1 MTARLVVFDAYGTLL
16 DVDGA
21 ARAAAAEPGGE
32 ALARLWAPLASDW
45 RRKQLEYTW
54 LRTLMGAHADFDV
67 VTADALDWAMEAHGL
82 ADVGLRD
89 RLLALYRVLPAYG
102 EARGVLEALKGA
114 GIGRAILSNGSP
126 GMLQAAVEAAGIA
139 GSFDAVI
146 SVEAVGRY
154 KPVRAVYD
162 LVGAETG
169 VAAGDVLFVS
179 ANGWDAAG
187 AAAYGFRTLWVNRT
201 AAPVE
206 RLPGRPAHVA
216 ADLTPVPELATQ

>member
-1 MTARLVVFDAYGTLL
+1 VSARLVVFDAYGTLL

-21 ARAAAAEPGGE
+21 ARAASGDPGGA
-32 ALARLWAPLASDW
+32 ALARVWTPLASDW

-54 LRTLMGAHADFDV
+54 LRTLMGAHADFEV

-82 ADVGLRD
+82 DEPGLRD
-89 RLLALYRVLPAYG
+89 RLLALYRVLPPYP
-102 EARGVLEALKGA
+102 EVPGVLDALGRA

-126 GMLQAAVEAAGIA
+126 GMLRAALDAAGLA
-139 GSFDAVI
+139 RAFDAVL

-162 LVGAETG
+162 LVAAETG
-169 VAAGDVLFVS
+169 AAPGDVLFVS

-201 AAPVE
+201 GAPVE

-216 ADLTPVPELATQ
+216 CDLASVPELAA